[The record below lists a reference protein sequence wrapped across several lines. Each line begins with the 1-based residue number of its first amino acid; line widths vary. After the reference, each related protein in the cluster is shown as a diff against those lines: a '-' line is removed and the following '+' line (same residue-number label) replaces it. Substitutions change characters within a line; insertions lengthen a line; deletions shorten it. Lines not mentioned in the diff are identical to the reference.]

1 MSTREERDTAT
12 GPLRPR
18 SPLRPTDVAALLHAG
33 DPEPARIKKSITL
46 HSLVAEGVEHHV
58 DQGKAP
64 SFSAAMND
72 AAARWVASQNLR
84 AMLDDRYEDDPDAR
98 PTDDELAR
106 ARAALGLS

>member
-1 MSTREERDTAT
+1 MNTHEERQTAT
-12 GPLRPR
+12 PARRPPRRLRPENVTTV
-18 SPLRPTDVAALLHAG
+18 LAAG
-33 DPEPARIKKSITL
+33 DPEPARVKKSITL
-46 HSLVAEGVEHHV
+46 HAIVAEGVEHHV
-58 DQGKAP
+58 DRGKAP

-84 AMLDDRYEDDPDAR
+84 AMLDERYEADPDSR